1 MVILL
6 TGKLS
11 QGGYILSS
19 VGFKWVPYNKD
30 FPLYYRGMEVQV
42 GGNRFRLYMA
52 TVFGVTFFNFL
63 L

>member
-19 VGFKWVPYNKD
+19 VGSKWVSYNKD
-30 FPLYYRGMEVQV
+30 FLLYYRGMEVQV

-52 TVFGVTFFNFL
+52 TVFGV
-63 L
+63 